1 MAWMLSGEAI
11 LLNVETRMVFN
22 GSITFWTD
30 NKSRSMMIFRS
41 PVTGNEER
49 LEIASPREWWII
61 QHQMQIIEEMY
72 AGTPMLDVQHT
83 AVAPKP
89 ACDGCAGSGGD
100 YDHEGNWIDC
110 PACTGVVR

>member
-22 GSITFWTD
+22 GSITYWTD
-30 NKSRSMMIFRS
+30 NRSRSLMIFRN

-49 LEIASPREWWII
+49 LEVAAPREWWII

-72 AGTPMLDVQHT
+72 AGTPMLQVERT
-83 AVAPKP
+83 P
-89 ACDGCAGSGGD
+89 AAADTVCENCGGARGNTD
-100 YDHEGNWIDC
+100 SEGNWVDC
-110 PACTGVVR
+110 PACV